1 MATVA
6 YVFLDETLHTKKKG
20 GSQREQEGASG
31 QSDSSHVSC
40 NSDIEMM
47 TQDGEEV
54 ETANSDAELG
64 GTSDLIAES
73 DIDSQSDYEVV
84 SAESSDVELLLRVP
98 EHKKH
103 RRRRLLNRV
112 RNYAPS
118 KVAVRAKERAHH
130 YRKQCISCATWC
142 THCKEECTPRSTRSF
157 VVGKV
162 KAGVAK
168 LKMMLLLMLD
178 RRVLLS
184 TMLYGV
190 IACITIIS
198 NEVCKSRATVHASD
212 AVVQKAVHY
221 CTPCM
226 RYLYHRKHNNYV
238 EHMSAVVQSMCPGNL

>member
-1 MATVA
+1 MSTVA
-6 YVFLDETLHTKKKG
+6 YVFLDETLHTKKKD
-20 GSQREQEGASG
+20 GSQREQQGVSG

-54 ETANSDAELG
+54 EREDSDAEMQQLS

-73 DIDSQSDYEVV
+73 DIDSQSDYEIV

-98 EHKKH
+98 EHEKH
-103 RRRRLLNRV
+103 RRRWLLNRV

-130 YRKQCISCATWC
+130 YRKQCISCVTWC
-142 THCKEECTPRSTRSF
+142 THCKEECTPRNTRSF
-157 VVGKV
+157 VVGKL

-168 LKMMLLLMLD
+168 LKMLLTVMRD

-184 TMLYGV
+184 TVLYGLMSC
-190 IACITIIS
+190 IAITS
-198 NEVCKSRATVHASD
+198 NEVCKSSD
-212 AVVQKAVHY
+212 
-221 CTPCM
+221 TPWYMHLNSLPLNKRNHKLIFC
-226 RYLYHRKHNNYV
+226 
-238 EHMSAVVQSMCPGNL
+238 C

>member
-64 GTSDLIAES
+64 GTSNLIAES

-118 KVAVRAKERAHH
+118 KVAVRVKERAHH
-130 YRKQCISCATWC
+130 YQRQCVLCATWC
-142 THCKEECTPRSTRSF
+142 THCREECTPRSTRSF